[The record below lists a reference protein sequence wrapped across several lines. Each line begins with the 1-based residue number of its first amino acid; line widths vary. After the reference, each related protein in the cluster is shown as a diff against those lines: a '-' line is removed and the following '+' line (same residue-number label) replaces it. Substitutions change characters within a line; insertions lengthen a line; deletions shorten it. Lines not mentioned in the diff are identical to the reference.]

1 MISMRRL
8 FIKKQSITMQKII
21 YSLFLAIL
29 AAAAWA
35 QPASARFAP
44 TAEENSLLWEISGKG
59 IGEPSFLFGT
69 IHMIGRE
76 DYFLTDAT
84 KASYEKAKRITFEI
98 DMEEMMDF
106 SKLFPLLMKSFMAN
120 DTTLE
125 DLLSPEDYELVSE
138 HFEGIGLPMIFLNRI
153 KPMFLSALG
162 EGDMMSVDGSG
173 DVVSYEMELM
183 SLAQKDKK
191 PIDGLETAEF
201 QMSVFDSI
209 PYKVQA
215 RMLVESIRSE
225 DTGEGQ
231 FEQMVK
237 LYKSQDLQGMQAMM
251 ESEEAGIGGYED
263 LLLVRRNRNWIPVM
277 AKMMVE
283 QPTFFAVGAGHL
295 GGPEGVVALLREAG
309 YTVKPLR

>member
-1 MISMRRL
+1 
-8 FIKKQSITMQKII
+8 MQKII

-29 AAAAWA
+29 AVTTWA

-59 IGEPSFLFGT
+59 VREPSFLFGT

-84 KASYEKAKRITFEI
+84 KASYEKAKRVTFEI

-138 HFEGIGLPMIFLNRI
+138 HFEGIGLPMMFLNRI

-162 EGDMMSVDGSG
+162 EGDMMSADGSG

-183 SLAQKDKK
+183 SMAQKDKK

-215 RMLVESIRSE
+215 RMLVESISSE

-277 AKMMVE
+277 DKMMAE

>member
-1 MISMRRL
+1 
-8 FIKKQSITMQKII
+8 MQKII
-21 YSLFLAIL
+21 YSLFLTIL

-59 IGEPSFLFGT
+59 IGEPSFLYGT

-84 KASYEKAKRITFEI
+84 KASYEKAKRVTFEI

-162 EGDMMSVDGSG
+162 EGDMMSADGSG